1 LAVPER
7 LKSADVV
14 VFPSPA
20 AFHETVRLL
29 PDTVAVGP
37 LM

>member
-1 LAVPER
+1 VR
-7 LKSADVV
+7 LKSTDVTV
-14 VFPSPA
+14 LPRPA
-20 AFHETVRLL
+20 ASHETVRLL